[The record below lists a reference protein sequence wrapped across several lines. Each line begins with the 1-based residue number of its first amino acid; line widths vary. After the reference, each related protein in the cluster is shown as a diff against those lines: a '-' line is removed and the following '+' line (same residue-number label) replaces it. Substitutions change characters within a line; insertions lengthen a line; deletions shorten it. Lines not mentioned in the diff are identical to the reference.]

1 MGIIL
6 AGDRSGTGK
15 TTLTL
20 ALLSTLKKRGKRVQS
35 FKVGPDYIDPMFHA
49 AVTGRPCY
57 NLDPVL
63 TSEAYVQKSYHKH
76 CNGLGSSADN
86 GAGADYA
93 VVEGVM
99 GLFDGATGVDDTAST
114 AHIARLLGL
123 PVLLAVDCGQ
133 MSRSLAALVQGY
145 RNFDPQVNVVG
156 VILNRVGSDRHL
168 QLLSDALAAI
178 KMPILGVFRREKDIQ
193 LPDRH
198 LGLVPTGEVDGFDVI
213 ADRLA
218 GLGERCFDWEKL
230 EPFLGVGYSES
241 KPGYSTRTPKANDYA
256 QPSETA
262 QPSGVDLPK
271 AHLSKQNVQTRE
283 TTKKMVRIAIARD
296 SAFNFYYPD
305 NFEMLNELGAELVDW
320 SPLADE
326 KLTEADGLYFGGGFP
341 EVFAA
346 QLSSNK
352 AMMADIKKAISNGIP
367 TYAECGGLMYLSE
380 QLVDFEGVPWPMVG
394 VIPQRVKMGGRL
406 ALGYRKAEALT
417 QGPLLEQGQI
427 VVGHEFHKSSVLE
440 KLSQPTYTTQRYWG
454 GETPDEHEGY
464 CRGTVHASYVHLH
477 WGHRP
482 EIAQRFIQH
491 CTTFKETSKR

>member
-20 ALLSTLKKRGKRVQS
+20 ALLSALKKRGKRVQS

-49 AVTGRPCY
+49 AVTGLPCY

-63 TSEAYVQKSYHKH
+63 TSEAYVQQSYHKH
-76 CNGLGSSADN
+76 CNGLGSTSTN
-86 GAGADYA
+86 SGAGAEASANYA

-123 PVLLAVDCGQ
+123 PVLLAVDCGR

-168 QLLSDALAAI
+168 QLLSDALATI
-178 KMPILGVFRREKDIQ
+178 NVPILGVFRREKDIQ

-198 LGLVPTGEVDGFDVI
+198 LGLVPTGEVDGFDAI
-213 ADRLA
+213 SDRLA

-241 KPGYSTRTPKANDYA
+241 KPGYSTRMPKANDYA
-256 QPSETA
+256 QPSVLDR
-262 QPSGVDLPK
+262 P
-271 AHLSKQNVQTRE
+271 RE
-283 TTKKMVRIAIARD
+283 TVMTTEKRVRIAIARD

-305 NFEMLNELGAELVDW
+305 NFEMLSEQGTELVYW

-326 KLTEADGLYFGGGFP
+326 KLPEADGMYFGGGFP

-346 QLSSNK
+346 QLSENK
-352 AMMADIKKAISNGIP
+352 AMMAAIKKAISKGIP

-380 QLVDFEGVPWPMVG
+380 KLVDFEGVPWPMVG
-394 VIPQRVKMGGRL
+394 AIPQTVKMGGRL

-417 QGPLLEQGQI
+417 HGPLLEQGQI

-440 KLSQPTYTTQRYWG
+440 KLSQPTYITQRYWG
-454 GETPDEHEGY
+454 GDAPGEQEGY
-464 CRGTVHASYVHLH
+464 CRGNVHASYVHLH

-482 EIAQRFIQH
+482 EIAQRFIQQ
-491 CTTFKETSKR
+491 CKTFQETSRR